1 MGTYKW
7 TSILTGIIAVLT
19 LTAAVITNHFE
30 LNFWTNALLGIFASS
45 LLVFISA
52 IVSFIALNKKTK
64 ALIYYRF
71 RQAQHIINQY
81 KLFLNLLKPRA
92 GERLNISKD
101 IALRAY
107 DVSFELSTVFV
118 DLSINEATSI
128 DKGVCDRINRL
139 KEQVEKF
146 AIDVTQKPMEW
157 ESLIQHQAARIDC
170 ESKEI
175 NDFLTTAS
183 FLGKEKKEAITNDKT

>member
-7 TSILTGIIAVLT
+7 TSILAGIIAVLT

-30 LNFWTNALLGIFASS
+30 LNFLTNALLGIFASA

-64 ALIYYRF
+64 ALIYYRLK
-71 RQAQHIINQY
+71 QSHHILNQY
-81 KLFLNLLKPRA
+81 KLYLNLSKPQA
-92 GERLNISKD
+92 GESLNVLKD
-101 IALRAY
+101 IVLRAY

-128 DKGVCDRINRL
+128 DKGVCDRINCL

-157 ESLIQHQAARIDC
+157 ESLIQHQAACIDC

-175 NDFLTTAS
+175 NDFLTTAN
-183 FLGKEKKEAITNDKT
+183 FLGKKKKEAITNDNT

>member
-7 TSILTGIIAVLT
+7 TSILAGIIAVLT

-30 LNFWTNALLGIFASS
+30 LIFLTNALLGIFASA

-52 IVSFIALNKKTK
+52 IVSYRLLREQTK
-64 ALIYYRF
+64 ARIHYRLK
-71 RQAQHIINQY
+71 QSHHILNQY
-81 KLFLNLLKPRA
+81 KLYLNLSKPQA
-92 GERLNISKD
+92 GESLNVLKD
-101 IALRAY
+101 IVLRAY

-146 AIDVTQKPMEW
+146 AIDLTQKPMEW
-157 ESLIQHQAARIDC
+157 ESLIQHQAACIDC
-170 ESKEI
+170 KSKEI
-175 NDFLTTAS
+175 NDFLTTAN
-183 FLGKEKKEAITNDKT
+183 FLGKKKKEATTNDNT